1 MVTEAEYDRVQTLLD
16 EYAQR
21 RGKLLNEKAA
31 LEKLINEAD
40 YRLEQQLKMSEE
52 TFEIACTAQKRFA
65 EGDTNIKKEVP
76 RRL

>member
-31 LEKLINEAD
+31 LEKLINDRRQAK
-40 YRLEQQLKMSEE
+40 LGP
-52 TFEIACTAQKRFA
+52 A
-65 EGDTNIKKEVP
+65 IKNV
-76 RRL
+76 RGNL